1 MKRSLLE
8 GKKVNLDGERRRN
21 ILILSTKLDGPSISE
36 NYWAIKTGA
45 ENQNLPRSL
54 PAVAFLDYHQSLR
67 VISAVLYFF
76 QLQ

>member
-1 MKRSLLE
+1 ME
-8 GKKVNLDGERRRN
+8 GKKVNFGGERRRN
-21 ILILSTKLDGPSISE
+21 ILILSTKLDGPLISE

-54 PAVAFLDYHQSLR
+54 PAVAFPDYDQSFW
-67 VISAVLYFF
+67 VISAILYFF